1 MKTGGEVD
9 TPDLPAPTCG
19 LSPREGRRTQISEV
33 RYSIWP
39 WLAAVFALAFLLR
52 AAPLVYLEVREPGW
66 HASHIE
72 ELEFYFDDVGRSLI
86 TGSGFVHSVNPRP
99 NCTYGFKPGT
109 PFEFEPPLYAFWI
122 GAVYSVLGP
131 NIFLAKVL
139 QALMDASAC
148 LLLYVLC
155 RRVTAGT
162 RFDSP
167 ATALFSALLYAVY
180 PLAIQ
185 VGMHL
190 YYQVP
195 MNLILIWLVL
205 CLLSPATWRNG
216 LETGLAVGLSALAQ
230 PVTLPLLAILPLLRI
245 RRLMWCF
252 CFAAA
257 GVAAIA
263 PWIIREYEVFHQFVP
278 IRNGAPGTLLQGSTE
293 AYLNMTTAEAQVA
306 MRRDVP
312 SASECT
318 RAAVTNHLD
327 HFKAAPLNY
336 LRFLAKKFL
345 MAWYNTEGKAKNRLC
360 LLIQGPFLALAVL
373 GLALPR
379 GMWLKNRNWYLPA
392 MVLYFCAVEMALLPL
407 VRYTLAVMPLVMVPA
422 GIGGAYL
429 AQVVSRFVGKFPEG
443 CAA

>member
-1 MKTGGEVD
+1 MSVVVRA
-9 TPDLPAPTCG
+9 LPARNG
-19 LSPREGRRTQISEV
+19 G
-33 RYSIWP
+33 
-39 WLAAVFALAFLLR
+39 
-52 AAPLVYLEVREPGW
+52 
-66 HASHIE
+66 
-72 ELEFYFDDVGRSLI
+72 
-86 TGSGFVHSVNPRP
+86 
-99 NCTYGFKPGT
+99 
-109 PFEFEPPLYAFWI
+109 
-122 GAVYSVLGP
+122 
-131 NIFLAKVL
+131 
-139 QALMDASAC
+139 DA
-148 LLLYVLC
+148 
-155 RRVTAGT
+155 
-162 RFDSP
+162 FDSP

-245 RRLMWCF
+245 RPPD
-252 CFAAA
+252 
-257 GVAAIA
+257 V
-263 PWIIREYEVFHQFVP
+263 V
-278 IRNGAPGTLLQGSTE
+278 LLLCRGGRGGDC
-293 AYLNMTTAEAQVA
+293 A
-306 MRRDVP
+306 
-312 SASECT
+312 
-318 RAAVTNHLD
+318 LD
-327 HFKAAPLNY
+327 HTRVRGISPVRAHSQRRAGHSAARLDRSLSEYDHRGGASGDATRRAVGERMHSRGRNEPFGPFQGGAAELSA
-336 LRFLAKKFL
+336 FLAKKFL

-422 GIGGAYL
+422 GIGGAL
-429 AQVVSRFVGKFPEG
+429 PCASCVAVRRQVSRGLRGIASSP
-443 CAA
+443 